1 MLKSNPNL
9 WFLKRI
15 LNYLSS
21 FKNKIWI
28 IIVCLIAS
36 SVLSFFQPLI
46 LRHITDN
53 GLIQKNLQ
61 VIIISVIALLGL
73 ILFNQILEVFQTKIF
88 TDIHNKFKF
97 TIWNQAFNKILH
109 LKMDYY
115 SDNNNS
121 QIINCLQTDIDNVS
135 SIMDRFMILNIS
147 FLFRVISGVAG
158 LLFISWK
165 LTLIVIIMVPIKY
178 LVVQTISK
186 HKKKKMERL
195 IENYSDFSSW
205 LGDNIEGVKDIKL
218 WNLYNKRYNSFEK
231 KLKNIINSE
240 RENTML
246 DTYNMCSEIL
256 LGWSVTGLL
265 YILGGILVVNGS
277 LTIGGVLSFITYSN
291 YVTGPISSIIN
302 LKYFLSRIYPSGE
315 RFFKFLDLENEYN
328 PENAIEINK
337 ENLEIQFKKVAFTY
351 KEKEE
356 VLKDINFSVLK
367 GEKVA
372 IIGSNG
378 SGKTTLVNLL
388 LRFIEPTSG
397 EIEICNENINQ
408 INLEQYRSLFAVVSQ
423 EPYLFYDTIQNNINL
438 DESGS
443 EDMVKNACLQSRAS
457 EFINKSPEKENSIV
471 GQNGAKLSGGE
482 RQKLAV
488 ARAIVKD
495 SPIVILD
502 EATSGFDVESDSY
515 LHDIILN
522 ELVGKTVIMITHRY
536 ENLVGM
542 ERVYRLSDGR
552 LEKLESN

>member
-115 SDNNNS
+115 SDKNNS